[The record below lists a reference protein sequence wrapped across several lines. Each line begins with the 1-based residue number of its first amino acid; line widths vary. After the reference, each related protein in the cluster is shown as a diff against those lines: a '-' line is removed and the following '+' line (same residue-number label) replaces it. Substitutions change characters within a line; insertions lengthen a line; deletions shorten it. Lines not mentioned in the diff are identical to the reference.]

1 VWTNIIDNAADALG
15 GYGELRVRIYS
26 SDTDVIV
33 ELEDNGPGIPEEIQ
47 HRIFD
52 SFFTTKEPGKGTGL
66 GLDITYNIIVH
77 KHRGNITVLSEPG
90 KTCFQITLPIDG
102 DLAGQE

>member
-1 VWTNIIDNAADALG
+1 MNGAGSLTV
-15 GYGELRVRIYS
+15 RVYN
-26 SDTDVIV
+26 SDEDVII
-33 ELEDNGPGIPEEIQ
+33 EIEDNGPGIPEDIQ

-66 GLDITYNIIVH
+66 GLDISYNIVVH

-90 KTCFQITLPIDG
+90 RTCFQITLPIEG
-102 DLAGQE
+102 DLVGND